1 LDCEALL
8 GEAHRLLASGLQTA
22 AADILLEY
30 LSANEAEPAV
40 LQMLA
45 RVWMLQGRPADAVPL
60 LKQALKLHRDRS
72 QRGSC
77 PRPASL
83 PVASLDPEPA
93 ASVCG
98 SETDEDWELI
108 VHTAAERRRRRR
120 FFNPA
125 DEPFQ
130 LPKGSELHAQ
140 PQPLTSGAA
149 TESSFQPLADPAAPS
164 GTPSFGHAQLA
175 LALNGATQRLR
186 RRPQPSNANQEAK
199 AGGIRADQIQRR
211 FDFDFH
217 DDAAEDEA
225 QRHFEEMLD
234 ASLETESLG
243 EEAEGDV
250 LDVEALEPEPDFS
263 GSQELF
269 GLDWDEFAFDADD
282 FDEAPTREELVAVQS
297 EGHLTRLER
306 ARQQA
311 VNLGLEFGWDEDGI
325 DVLTEVFNRYWWSQC
340 KESMR
345 RELQAG
351 LRPDELRL
359 ALDIREIWSNHAQFA
374 MDFSRLNGLTLLET
388 TSAVYRNLSWPLAL
402 ALVRSTDGYPDVDYI
417 ERLLCD
423 LFDEWYTHSHLRR
436 RCKSFNLFLFFRLGL
451 ASQELQL
458 WPQWTFEP
466 EEFLGLEMDDDHRPG
481 VCTPEYQALNLL
493 GLIPKVSV
501 TPPNRAKPQDPHIP
515 PCRPTEKRTGTQ
527 GSEDEPRSCVAF
539 DGNRIASTAG
549 AAPRRNQVP
558 ETRAGIIRRVAEADS

>member
-1 LDCEALL
+1 LDREALL
-8 GEAHRLLASGLQTA
+8 REAQRLLASGLQAA

-30 LSANEAEPAV
+30 LSTNEADPAV
-40 LQMLA
+40 LQTLA
-45 RVWMLQGRPADAVPL
+45 RVWMLQGRAADAVPL

-72 QRGSC
+72 QRGGC
-77 PRPASL
+77 PGSASL
-83 PVASLDPEPA
+83 PPASGDAELA
-93 ASVCG
+93 ASVCR
-98 SETDEDWELI
+98 SEIDEDWEFI
-108 VHTAAERRRRRR
+108 TQNAAERGRGRR
-120 FFNPA
+120 FYDPA

-130 LPKGSELHAQ
+130 LSTASDLHEQSE
-140 PQPLTSGAA
+140 PLTPGAA
-149 TESSFQPLADPAAPS
+149 TESSLQPLAGPTRPS
-164 GTPSFGHAQLA
+164 GTPSLDLPQPA
-175 LALNGATQRLR
+175 LAFNGATQGSMPRLQGR
-186 RRPQPSNANQEAK
+186 DANREA
-199 AGGIRADQIQRR
+199 AACGIGADPIQRR
-211 FDFDFH
+211 FDFEFR
-217 DDAAEDEA
+217 DDPAEDEA
-225 QRHFEEMLD
+225 QRQFEEMLD
-234 ASLETESLG
+234 ASLETESLD
-243 EEAEGDV
+243 EEAEDDV
-250 LDVEALEPEPDFS
+250 LDVEALEPEPEFT
-263 GSQELF
+263 GSQEPF
-269 GLDWDEFAFDADD
+269 GLDWDELAFDADD

-345 RELQAG
+345 RELRAG

-359 ALDIREIWSNHAQFA
+359 ALDIREIWSYHPQFA
-374 MDFSRLNGLTLLET
+374 MDFGRLNGLTLLET

-417 ERLLCD
+417 EHLLCD

-466 EEFLGLEMDDDHRPG
+466 DDILGLEMDEDYQPG
-481 VCTPEYQALNLL
+481 VCTPEFQALDQL

-501 TPPNRAKPQDPHIP
+501 APPKRNKPEDPRVPHSQP
-515 PCRPTEKRTGTQ
+515 PEKRTDTQ
-527 GSEDEPRSCVAF
+527 ESKGEPHSCVAF
-539 DGNRIASTAG
+539 DGNRIISTA
-549 AAPRRNQVP
+549 ADPPRRNQALGP
-558 ETRAGIIRRVAEADS
+558 GTGIMRRVPEADS